1 MKKWFIFAGLIISL
15 LAAIVDIMAGIYL
28 CVLTNGFCNW
38 IILSRQK
45 SKTTIIRK
53 KKERP
58 ITVDEY
64 RQREMEANP
73 HRPYPYYDGN
83 EQQPKFRT

>member
-15 LAAIVDIMAGIYL
+15 VAALWDIMAGIYL

-38 IILSRQK
+38 IMLSRQK
-45 SKTTIIRK
+45 SKTTIKRV

-58 ITVDEY
+58 MTVDEF
-64 RQREMEANP
+64 REREMEANP
-73 HRPYPYYDGN
+73 HRPYPRHNDEVY
-83 EQQPKFRT
+83 K